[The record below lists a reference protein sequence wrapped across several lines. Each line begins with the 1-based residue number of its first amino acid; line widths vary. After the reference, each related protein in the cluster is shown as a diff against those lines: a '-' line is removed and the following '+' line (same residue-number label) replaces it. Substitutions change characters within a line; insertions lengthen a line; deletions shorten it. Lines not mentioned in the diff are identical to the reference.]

1 MYVETEGDAVGQPD
15 TPLQPVSVVTGRVG
29 YSLPFLGFL
38 MYMLTIPSGVL
49 SIFSLALTM
58 LLCIWLLG
66 NFERHEDHHPENE
79 YECELARTL
88 DALQMRE
95 MVR

>member
-1 MYVETEGDAVGQPD
+1 MARTRSRRR
-15 TPLQPVSVVTGRVG
+15 TLQ
-29 YSLPFLGFL
+29 PFLGFL

-66 NFERHEDHHPENE
+66 NLERHEDHHPENE

-88 DALQMRE
+88 DALRMSE